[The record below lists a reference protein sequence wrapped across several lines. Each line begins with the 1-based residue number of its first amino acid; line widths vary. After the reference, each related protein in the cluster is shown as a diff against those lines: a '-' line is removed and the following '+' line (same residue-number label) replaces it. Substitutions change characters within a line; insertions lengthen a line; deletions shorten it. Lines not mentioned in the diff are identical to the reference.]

1 VLEIAIVVLLVVING
16 VFALSELAIVS
27 ARRARLQAMAAAGK
41 RGAARALALAADP
54 GRFLSTVQIGITAVG
69 LIAGAYSG
77 ATLSLALDEY
87 LEELG
92 VPDVAVQVIQHI
104 GPGYVIGFAVLV
116 LMAYAVC
123 LALGSACVRF
133 AFARR

>member
-1 VLEIAIVVLLVVING
+1 VLEIAIVVLLVVLNG

-77 ATLSLALDEY
+77 ATLSVALDEY
-87 LEELG
+87 RR
-92 VPDVAVQVIQHI
+92 A
-104 GPGYVIGFAVLV
+104 
-116 LMAYAVC
+116 
-123 LALGSACVRF
+123 LACRMCRRTGSPTSSFSPRSPFCR
-133 AFARR
+133 